1 MSEAKFIPLEYTAPD
16 SDADMQQRA
25 QAFYRLCNRRR
36 TVRDFSDKPV
46 PRAVIEQCLL
56 TAGTAPSGANQQPW
70 HFAVVSDPAIKKQ
83 IREGAEEEERAFY
96 SGRAPQQWLD
106 ALAHLGTNAEKP
118 FLEVAPY
125 LIVVFKQSYGYN
137 KEGEKIK
144 HYYVPDSVGISCGML
159 LTALHNAGL
168 VTLTHTPSPMNFL
181 NQILERPKNESP
193 AMIIVA
199 GYPEEGAEV
208 PNISRKTLTEISSFF

>member
-25 QAFYRLCNRRR
+25 QAFYQLCNRRR